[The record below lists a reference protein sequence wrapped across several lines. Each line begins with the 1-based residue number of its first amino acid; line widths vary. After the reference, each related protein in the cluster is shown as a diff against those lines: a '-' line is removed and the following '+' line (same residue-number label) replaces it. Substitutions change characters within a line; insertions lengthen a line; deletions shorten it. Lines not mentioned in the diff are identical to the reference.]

1 MSEYQKRLGSRL
13 RAIRQ
18 QQGLTLQQVEE
29 ISGGKWK
36 AVVVGSYERG
46 DRAVAWRNWRSCRS
60 STTSRSPSCCPRRTS
75 PAPRRRRCTPAVM
88 LDLRQLSR
96 GDLDPELR
104 PVSRFAHTIQL
115 QRGDYNGNVLT
126 IRGEDLRA
134 LSVIYGTDPEDLV
147 SRLEDEGILATAGVS
162 GTLGSTVPASCAW
175 GLDAAADRE
184 GPGAEVGVAGVGVG
198 ADGGGVVGAD
208 VEGHDGE
215 ALGQEL
221 AR

>member
-1 MSEYQKRLGSRL
+1 VADSRHRGPKLTERTLGTRRGMQVTDYQKRLGSRL

-29 ISGGKWK
+29 VSEGRWK

-46 DRAVAWRNWRSCRS
+46 DRAVSVAKLHELSEFYNVPVSELLPKEDMGS
-60 STTSRSPSCCPRRTS
+60 VTTSGA
-75 PAPRRRRCTPAVM
+75 PAKVM
-88 LDLRQLSR
+88 LDLRRLAQA
-96 GDLDPELR
+96 DLDPELR

-147 SRLEDEGILATAGVS
+147 IRLEDEGVLAS
-162 GTLGSTVPASCAW
+162 S
-175 GLDAAADRE
+175 
-184 GPGAEVGVAGVGVG
+184 
-198 ADGGGVVGAD
+198 
-208 VEGHDGE
+208 
-215 ALGQEL
+215 
-221 AR
+221 

>member
-1 MSEYQKRLGSRL
+1 MTEEVAPVSDYQRRLGGRL

-29 ISGGKWK
+29 VSDGKWK

-46 DRAVAWRNWRSCRS
+46 DRAVSVAKLAELSEFYNVPVSELLPKDDMPTLNAS
-60 STTSRSPSCCPRRTS
+60 
-75 PAPRRRRCTPAVM
+75 APTRVM

-115 QRGDYNGNVLT
+115 QRGDFNGHVLT

-134 LSVIYGTDPEDLV
+134 LSVIYALDPEELV
-147 SRLEDEGILATAGVS
+147 VRLEDQGVLAQ
-162 GTLGSTVPASCAW
+162 L
-175 GLDAAADRE
+175 
-184 GPGAEVGVAGVGVG
+184 
-198 ADGGGVVGAD
+198 
-208 VEGHDGE
+208 
-215 ALGQEL
+215 
-221 AR
+221 

>member
-1 MSEYQKRLGSRL
+1 MSDYQRRLGARL

-29 ISGGKWK
+29 VSSGKWK

-46 DRAVAWRNWRSCRS
+46 DRAVSVAKLAELSEFYNVPVSELLPKEEMAAATAAAAAGPGR
-60 STTSRSPSCCPRRTS
+60 
-75 PAPRRRRCTPAVM
+75 VM
-88 LDLRQLSR
+88 LDLRKLSR
-96 GDLDPELR
+96 PDLDPELR

-147 SRLEDEGILATAGVS
+147 VRLEDEGILA
-162 GTLGSTVPASCAW
+162 
-175 GLDAAADRE
+175 
-184 GPGAEVGVAGVGVG
+184 
-198 ADGGGVVGAD
+198 
-208 VEGHDGE
+208 
-215 ALGQEL
+215 QM
-221 AR
+221 